1 MRRLFLLVLL
11 QSFFT
16 IYVTA
21 QVSEGEIEF
30 NKIKRTVKTIEVGQ
44 EPDIVEQAVKAKMLK
59 HGYKPTESKG
69 WLIFKNVNDPE
80 FSDEVCDLHVKVE
93 RKSRKEK
100 ESSIVYF
107 FASKPNDH
115 ATPTAL
121 AGGMLV
127 AEGFHGHITSQ
138 ANAEKLE
145 RDIKAQ
151 EEAVK
156 KSEKKYDDLIK
167 DQASLEKKI
176 KNLQDELE
184 QNKQKQQT
192 QTQDVENQRKVLTEL
207 KAKRNS

>member
-1 MRRLFLLVLL
+1 MRKLFLLLL
-11 QSFFT
+11 QSIFT

-30 NKIKRTVKTIEVGQ
+30 NKIKRTVKTMEVGQ
-44 EPDIVEQAVKAKMLK
+44 EPDVVEQAVKAQMLK

-69 WLIFKNVNDPE
+69 WLVFKNVNDPE
-80 FSDEVCDLHVKVE
+80 FSDEVCDLHIKVE

-100 ESSIVYF
+100 ESSIIYF

-115 ATPTAL
+115 ATPAAL

-127 AEGFHGHITSQ
+127 AEGFHGHVAAN

-145 RDIKAQ
+145 RDIRAQ
-151 EEAVK
+151 EETVK
-156 KSEKKYDDLIK
+156 KSQKKYDDLIK

-176 KNLQDELE
+176 KSMQDELE

-192 QTQDVENQRKVLTEL
+192 QTQDVENQRKVLEEL
-207 KAKRNS
+207 KARRNS